1 MQTFQNYQKPTVVT
15 EAYVDFVD
23 QLVARRHELGLTQER
38 LAMNIGC
45 TTSLIHKWEQ
55 YKRVPSGFMLTCWLD
70 ALALK
75 IEVRPLNFE

>member
-1 MQTFQNYQKPTVVT
+1 MQTFQNYQKPTIVT

-45 TTSLIHKWEQ
+45 TISLIHKWEQ

>member
-1 MQTFQNYQKPTVVT
+1 MQTFQNYQKPTIVT

-75 IEVRPLNFE
+75 IEVRPLDFE

>member
-75 IEVRPLNFE
+75 IEVRPLDFE

>member
-55 YKRVPSGFMLTCWLD
+55 YKRVPSGFMLMCWLE
-70 ALALK
+70 ALEYD
-75 IEVRPLNFE
+75 IEAIKR